1 MSAHSVTDAERER
14 WEHDG
19 FVVRESVLTP
29 SEIDEMT
36 GACEELCARLAAH
49 STEAHKV
56 DVSSFYVFETDE
68 PLNVM
73 IKWEPGSRD
82 VIQGVEPL
90 VHLHPVLE
98 QYAWHEGFTVPSR
111 ELLDVDEVGLFT
123 EKLNVKRAG
132 VGGAYALHR
141 DLPYWLGDAEDVE
154 RMVTV
159 LLTLD
164 EATAAN
170 GALEVLPGSHLVDDL
185 PYKES
190 ALEFERNEI
199 DPRADGHLGDGARR
213 GSGRERDLLRPEVG
227 PPLGRQL
234 VRAAP
239 AGRAVH
245 VPTRRA
251 ARPARHQPGVVRRDA
266 GSNLIGGGSVP
277 ERHTDLGAIVV
288 GGAGRC

>member
-1 MSAHSVTDAERER
+1 MSALSVTDAERQR
-14 WEHDG
+14 WEQDG
-19 FVVRESVLTP
+19 FVVRESVLAP

-36 GACEELCARLAAH
+36 GACEELCSRLAAH
-49 STEAHKV
+49 STETHKV

-98 QYAWHEGFTVPSR
+98 RYAWHDAFTVPSR

-132 VGGAYALHR
+132 VGGAYALHH

-164 EATAAN
+164 DAAAAN
-170 GALEVLPGSHLVDDL
+170 GALEVLPGSHLFDDL
-185 PYKES
+185 PYKVSE
-190 ALEFERNEI
+190 LEFERNEL
-199 DPRADGHLGDGARR
+199 DPDRMDTAAMV
-213 GSGRERDLLRPEVG
+213 PVEV
-227 PPLGRQL
+227 
-234 VRAAP
+234 P
-239 AGRAVH
+239 AGSAVFFGPRLVHRSGANQSDRHRRAVLY
-245 VPTRRA
+245 TYQRA
-251 ARPARHQPGVVRRDA
+251 GLRDQRDINRAWFDEMRAR
-266 GSNLIGGGSVP
+266 S
-277 ERHTDLGAIVV
+277 
-288 GGAGRC
+288 